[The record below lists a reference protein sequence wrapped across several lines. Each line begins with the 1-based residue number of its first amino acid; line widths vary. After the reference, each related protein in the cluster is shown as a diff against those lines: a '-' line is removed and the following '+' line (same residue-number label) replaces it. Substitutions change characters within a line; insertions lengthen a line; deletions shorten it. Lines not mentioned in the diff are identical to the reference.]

1 MYQKVR
7 QFYKLSIF
15 WYIYVYLH
23 TNICI
28 NSLIKKTSILKKITN
43 FTQLKYLFIIPI
55 YLFGLTFTSFA
66 QNKIASINGDPSAK
80 LIKYY
85 PNPATTAINFEFIQ
99 GYDKSFSLQ
108 LYNFMGKK
116 VLDVN
121 KLYQLNNLSLNGFY
135 RGVYIFRLSDKNG
148 NVVES
153 GKFQIVQ

>member
-28 NSLIKKTSILKKITN
+28 NSLIKKTRILKKITN

-66 QNKIASINGDPSAK
+66 QNKTASSSAVSAK
-80 LIKYY
+80 LIKFY
-85 PNPATTAINFEFIQ
+85 PNPANAAINFEFIQ
-99 GYDKSFSLQ
+99 GYDKSLSLQ

-116 VLDVN
+116 VMEVN
-121 KLYQLNNLSLNGFY
+121 VVNALTNVSLNNFY
-135 RGVYIFRLSDKNG
+135 RGVYIFRLTNKNG
-148 NVVES
+148 AVVDS
-153 GKFQIVQ
+153 GKFQVVK